1 MFCLRLVVP
10 VIAFALVI
18 AAPVSAQQSSLT
30 TPRLEAGVD
39 AAVAGPDG
47 GTDRARAVV
56 TPRLTVN
63 LSPRTALLVS
73 ADAFTT
79 RQTFGFDASWEDSHL
94 VTVEVRRAL
103 VQTGTFAM
111 SGLVGGGV
119 GRTRRFQPEF
129 TYGDRNPI
137 TQPAALYTN
146 TGPEF
151 TLGLGFEQRVAPRLA
166 LRQEVRVIL
175 GEASEFRAQAGISVP
190 FGRYPTQFQAPRT
203 RSGQR
208 PDSLRNGT
216 TIGAVVGGA
225 VMASF
230 VGFLAHSL
238 CEGDCE
244 NLGAA
249 LALGA
254 GYGAAT
260 GALTGAMI
268 DSFVERP

>member
-1 MFCLRLVVP
+1 MFRLRPVVP
-10 VIAFALVI
+10 VIAFALAI
-18 AAPVSAQQSSLT
+18 AAPAWAQPSSGT
-30 TPRLEAGVD
+30 TPRLEVGID

-47 GTDRARAVV
+47 GTNQARVV
-56 TPRLTVN
+56 VAPRLTINV
-63 LSPRTALLVS
+63 SPRTALLLS
-73 ADAFTT
+73 GDAFTT
-79 RQTFGFDASWEDSHL
+79 KQTFAYDASWEDSHL
-94 VTVEVRRAL
+94 LTVEVRRAL
-103 VQTGTFAM
+103 VQTGRFAM
-111 SGLVGGGV
+111 GGIAGGGI
-119 GRTRRFQPEF
+119 GRQRRFQPEF
-129 TYGDRNPI
+129 TFGDRNPI
-137 TQPAALYTN
+137 TQPATLYEH

-151 TLGLGFEQRVAPRLA
+151 TLGLGLEQRVAPRLA

-175 GEASEFRAQAGISVP
+175 GQASEFRAQAGVSVP
-190 FGRYPTQFQAPRT
+190 IGRYTVPFEPPLARN
-203 RSGQR
+203 GQR

-216 TIGAVVGGA
+216 RIGAIIGA
-225 VMASF
+225 AAMTGF

-268 DSFVERP
+268 DSFIE